1 MTDLTPDTDRTERNA
16 IDFHERNSRFLNT
29 SQIFKLFSNHFSI
42 ICKNVTEAKSP
53 FSPISSLPE
62 VGHLDMETVTTNS
75 QQWMVSAPITCLD
88 KTQIRGY
95 STDTAANNES
105 YLHTPVMAWRDI
117 VTMWPLEWF
126 VTIVWWQC
134 LSVIILSQH
143 SDSQCGDCEAQTW
156 PITDSNNHSM
166 KSLFVSYYW
175 VSIE

>member
-1 MTDLTPDTDRTERNA
+1 MTDLTPDTDRTEKNA
-16 IDFHERNSRFLNT
+16 IDFHEFSFSKYISNFQIVFKSFQHHLQKRHR
-29 SQIFKLFSNHFSI
+29 SQFSLFSHF
-42 ICKNVTEAKSP
+42 
-53 FSPISSLPE
+53 LPSGGWTP
-62 VGHLDMETVTTNS
+62 GHGDSVTTNS

-134 LSVIILSQH
+134 LSVIIQSQH
-143 SDSQCGDCEAQTW
+143 SDSQCGDYEAQTW
-156 PITDSNNHSM
+156 PITGSNNHSM